1 MIVNNMEDIQID
13 RKKIEQ
19 WISEGYDVIQDGK
32 LLKVNGNLQEFL
44 AQFADEEESKTYLLQ
59 ELITWPEE
67 ELKKL

>member
-1 MIVNNMEDIQID
+1 MEDIQID

>member
-32 LLKVNGNLQEFL
+32 LLKVDGNLQEFL

>member
-1 MIVNNMEDIQID
+1 MEDIQID

-32 LLKVNGNLQEFL
+32 LLKVDGNLQEFL
-44 AQFADEEESKTYLLQ
+44 AQFADEEEPKTYLLQ

>member
-1 MIVNNMEDIQID
+1 MEDIQID

-32 LLKVNGNLQEFL
+32 LLKVDGNLQEFL